1 MGIVGRG
8 TIAFFMVDNVGS
20 VIFFNVKC
28 KEQNVRSI
36 VFVTAGLPLM
46 IFTGRN
52 SDRQLV
58 FNTVILL
65 PRRCRRRTDRSPPDT
80 VRVQVDL
87 SRGVV
92 RTFRDFSSDTSAAA
106 SAAPL
111 VTAVGDA
118 TPSKPTMSSCTS
130 LGASKVSI
138 ATQTTCILA
147 SCSSSSCSNDSST
160 SSLSSATSMEVSLFD
175 KSMWGTRSPSTTDQL
190 DDSAATLV
198 DTDTSPETV
207 FSATRYTDTT
217 YFEESSEAGK
227 QVELNLMRP
236 GTSECGPREVIELCP
251 LSTPS
256 NPCSVFPLQVIQEC
270 PEDSAL
276 AQSITT
282 TLLTESSTCISPPP
296 TPIIPL
302 DSLDF
307 GGLKSSG
314 LRSYNPFN
322 HESAE
327 SDSSDLESD
336 RESFYTCAGGNEEA
350 SSVKEIDLSFDAN
363 HNVNQLENAD

>member
-1 MGIVGRG
+1 MYNSILFPVVSVAVSVVMGVLGYKL
-8 TIAFFMVDNVGS
+8 TNACVDFCF
-20 VIFFNVKC
+20 IYC
-28 KEQNVRSI
+28 K
-36 VFVTAGLPLM
+36 
-46 IFTGRN
+46 
-52 SDRQLV
+52 
-58 FNTVILL
+58 
-65 PRRCRRRTDRSPPDT
+65 RCRRRADRSPLDT

-92 RTFRDFSSDTSAAA
+92 HTFRDFPSDASAAA

-111 VTAVGDA
+111 VTGIGDA
-118 TPSKPTMSSCTS
+118 TPSTPTMSSCS
-130 LGASKVSI
+130 NLGASKVSI
-138 ATQTTCILA
+138 ATQTTSILA
-147 SCSSSSCSNDSST
+147 SCSNSSYSNGSST

-175 KSMWGTRSPSTTDQL
+175 KSMWGTRSSNTTDQL
-190 DDSAATLV
+190 DDSAGTLV
-198 DTDTSPETV
+198 NTDTSPERA
-207 FSATRYTDTT
+207 FSATRYSDTT

-227 QVELNLMRP
+227 QVELNPTRP
-236 GTSECGPREVIELCP
+236 GTFECAPREMIELGP
-251 LSTPS
+251 LNSPS
-256 NPCSVFPLQVIQEC
+256 NPCSNVFPLQVIQEC
-270 PEDSAL
+270 PEDPAL

-302 DSLDF
+302 DNLDF

-327 SDSSDLESD
+327 SDSADLESD
-336 RESFYTCAGGNEEA
+336 HDSFYTCTGGNEEA

-363 HNVNQLENAD
+363 HNVNQLENADWVVT